1 VNPAATAAV
10 PIFYLAHLNLRL
22 RRRWRTRL
30 RLAFNEWRAL
40 GETRKEHFVATQVT
54 ARNAPA
60 VTASINSEP
69 ELSSVGWRR
78 KGRRFF
84 TSEKLLVEAAK
95 RQLPVRWGL
104 YVLHVVCVFSHKTA
118 KKQRSDL
125 GTSIG
130 WLRLARARV
139 RVAWEQSRKSRFA

>member
-1 VNPAATAAV
+1 MNPAVTAAV
-10 PIFYLAHLNLRL
+10 PICYLAHLNLLL

-69 ELSSVGWRR
+69 ELSSVGWWR

-84 TSEKLLVEAAK
+84 TLEKLLVEAAK
-95 RQLPVRWGL
+95 RQSPVRWGL
-104 YVLHVVCVFSHKTA
+104 YDLHVVCVFTRESEQVLPGA
-118 KKQRSDL
+118 KVAVESQTLRDL
-125 GTSIG
+125 
-130 WLRLARARV
+130 
-139 RVAWEQSRKSRFA
+139 VA